1 MKKTTGNNVRL
12 GLFISITIALFV
24 VGIYFVGDR
33 QQLFSRS
40 FHIYGIFKNIDGLQV
55 GNNVRFSGIN
65 IGVIGGIHQLSDT
78 SVSVRFVVNESSRKF
93 IKKNV
98 SAVIGTDGLMGNK
111 VVSLIPGSAGQPEIS
126 NNDIIATIRPVSM
139 DEIMCKIKITAD
151 NAASISTDMAAIMD
165 NITEGRGTIGKL
177 LMDTSFANNIDKT
190 IVNLKQG
197 TGGFKRN
204 MDAASHNFLLK
215 GFFRKKKDKAK
226 Q

>member
-24 VGIYFVGDR
+24 AGIYFVGDR